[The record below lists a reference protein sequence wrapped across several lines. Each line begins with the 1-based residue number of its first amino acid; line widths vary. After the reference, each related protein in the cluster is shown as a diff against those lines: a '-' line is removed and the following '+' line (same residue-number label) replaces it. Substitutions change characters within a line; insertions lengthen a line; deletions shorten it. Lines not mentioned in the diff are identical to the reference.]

1 MYLIECETFMVF
13 PLYAFN
19 IKENFQICISVP
31 LKKLHEDRGSVRR
44 IFSILYLASIY
55 LLFSFNYKAAEN
67 TDNSNNNKYIIN
79 NDNNNNNDEKGDF

>member
-1 MYLIECETFMVF
+1 MVF

-19 IKENFQICISVP
+19 IKENFQIWISVP

-79 NDNNNNNDEKGDF
+79 NDNNNNNDEKGDL